1 MTEVHHRNPLKFRWL
16 GRIGIFVLLLGL
28 IVSLWLLNVS
38 KPGTKVTGCWQG
50 CATNEAE
57 NGRSL
62 HILSLNI
69 LHDYPSLA
77 FLPQRLDLVAAE
89 IKRWDIDIALLQE
102 VPNSRLHGDSVAYL
116 AQQTGLNYAYLRA
129 NGNRRLVGFEEG
141 VVILSRFPLQGVSFT
156 ELDPQASRFEHR
168 VVLHAVA
175 IMPQSNLDLFVTH
188 LTNGAAAA
196 NKAQTE
202 SLQTFVANTAKHT
215 AVIAGDFN
223 AAPDS
228 IQIQQL
234 APNWIDV
241 YQSRYPESP
250 GWTCC
255 VVDLTQADNNSIDE
269 RVDYLF
275 LVQAVPDITLQ
286 DVQLVLDQPF
296 ITANGPLWASDHI
309 GILVT
314 LHFSPKN

>member
-141 VVILSRFPLQGVSFT
+141 VVILSRFPLQNISFT
-156 ELDPQASRFEHR
+156 ELEPQASRFEHR
-168 VVLHAVA
+168 VVLHALA
-175 IMPQSNLDLFVTH
+175 ATPQGDLDLFVTH
-188 LTNGAAAA
+188 LTNGTAAKNAA
-196 NKAQTE
+196 QVE
-202 SLQTFVANTAKHT
+202 SLQSFVDKTAKYT

-223 AAPDS
+223 ATPNSA
-228 IQIQQL
+228 QITQL
-234 APNWIDV
+234 AASWIDIFHFI
-241 YQSRYPESP
+241 QPNDP

-255 VVDLTQADNNSIDE
+255 VADLAQADDYSIDE
-269 RVDYLF
+269 RIDYVF
-275 LVQAVPDITLQ
+275 LVPAAPELTIQ
-286 DVQLVLDQPF
+286 DAQLVMERPF
-296 ITANGPLWASDHI
+296 ITSNGPLWASDHI
-309 GILVT
+309 GLLVT
-314 LHFSPKN
+314 LTLNPEN